1 VASPPAGSLLC
12 HTLSLLLPLPRL
24 SYTVLAR
31 EEKRKKEKKNAE
43 TEEEKEGK
51 EEKIRKKKNNMGLLS
66 LMPSVCV
73 IKGKKKKKKK
83 PSMLKS
89 FQKNTSWLAIF
100 RNELSNL
107 FFY

>member
-51 EEKIRKKKNNMGLLS
+51 EEKIRKKN
-66 LMPSVCV
+66 
-73 IKGKKKKKKK
+73 IRRKGRKRRRI
-83 PSMLKS
+83 LDL
-89 FQKNTSWLAIF
+89 Q
-100 RNELSNL
+100 
-107 FFY
+107 

>member
-1 VASPPAGSLLC
+1 VASPPAGSLLLPTLSPC
-12 HTLSLLLPLPRL
+12 FSLSLLSLIRFWQGK
-24 SYTVLAR
+24 
-31 EEKRKKEKKNAE
+31 ERKKKNAE
-43 TEEEKEGK
+43 KEEEKEGK

-73 IKGKKKKKKK
+73 IKGKKKKKKT
-83 PSMLKS
+83 SMLKS